1 MITPAENDTGE
12 RSDEA
17 LMEAL
22 INGDDHA
29 LAALM
34 QRWEVGVKAF
44 LLRLGVPSADVED
57 VAQEAFVRLYQKRDR
72 YRSGSPFKPWLLTL
86 AGNLGR
92 NRLRWRFRRREDSIE
107 AMDAA
112 QPGGFDPLDPSARS
126 ASDLAEKAN
135 LARDVRAAV
144 DALPVNPRQAVTGDG
159 MQLQSRGNATLPRA
173 RNAPICLQE
182 PARAYLKKRTRRC
195 WNQPSLWV
203 PQPITPGKGS
213 LAALACAPAVRAV
226 ARSAFASA

>member
-112 QPGGFDPLDPSARS
+112 QPGGFDPLDPSARP
-126 ASDLAEKAN
+126 ATDLAEKAN

-144 DALPVNPRQAVTGDG
+144 DALPVNLRQAVLCVELEDLSYAEAGQVMGCSSKAVETR
-159 MQLQSRGNATLPRA
+159 LYRA
-173 RNAPICLQE
+173 REML
-182 PARAYLKKRTRRC
+182 
-195 WNQPSLWV
+195 
-203 PQPITPGKGS
+203 
-213 LAALACAPAVRAV
+213 
-226 ARSAFASA
+226 RSACKSLLARI

>member
-1 MITPAENDTGE
+1 MITPEENDTGE

-22 INGDDHA
+22 KNGDDHA

-34 QRWEVGVKAF
+34 QRWEIGVKAF

-112 QPGGFDPLDPSARS
+112 HPGGFDPLDPSARP

-144 DALPVNPRQAVTGDG
+144 DALPANLRQAVLCVELEDLSYAEAGQVMGCSSKAVETR
-159 MQLQSRGNATLPRA
+159 LYRA
-173 RNAPICLQE
+173 REL
-182 PARAYLKKRTRRC
+182 L
-195 WNQPSLWV
+195 
-203 PQPITPGKGS
+203 
-213 LAALACAPAVRAV
+213 
-226 ARSAFASA
+226 RSACKSLLARI

>member
-144 DALPVNPRQAVTGDG
+144 DALPVNLRQAVLCVELEDLSYAEAGQVMGCSSKAVETR
-159 MQLQSRGNATLPRA
+159 LYRA
-173 RNAPICLQE
+173 REL
-182 PARAYLKKRTRRC
+182 L
-195 WNQPSLWV
+195 
-203 PQPITPGKGS
+203 
-213 LAALACAPAVRAV
+213 
-226 ARSAFASA
+226 RSACKSLLARI